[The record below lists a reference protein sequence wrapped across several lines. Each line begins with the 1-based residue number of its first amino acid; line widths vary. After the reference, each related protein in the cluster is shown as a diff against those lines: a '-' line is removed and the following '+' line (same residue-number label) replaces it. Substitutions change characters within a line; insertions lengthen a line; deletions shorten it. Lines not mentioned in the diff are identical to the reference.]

1 MTVTSIVA
9 VLSQRPAV
17 MTAMGL
23 PREPVGETGARPVAA
38 RRGAT
43 STEMFLDLH

>member
-17 MTAMGL
+17 MTEMGL
-23 PREPVGETGARPVAA
+23 PRDRGRTGARPVA
-38 RRGAT
+38 RDAT